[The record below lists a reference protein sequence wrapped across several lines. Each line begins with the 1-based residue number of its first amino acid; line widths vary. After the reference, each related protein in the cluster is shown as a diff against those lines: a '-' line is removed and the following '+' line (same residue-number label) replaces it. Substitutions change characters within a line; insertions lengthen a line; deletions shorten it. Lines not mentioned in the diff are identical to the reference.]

1 MTPVTPSAAPSRAA
15 PATSAAA
22 SQTPARGG
30 AGNNAAAPAD
40 AFADLLMALAA
51 GGEGAAL
58 ADPSAVAASP
68 EAAATQAGAEAATEA
83 ASTMALTAEAP
94 AWAAWMPAMPT
105 MSQAADTAS
114 ATSVLEPDA
123 GGTAAVPG
131 STAHARP
138 RAGADKGKAGGLET
152 FAADVAPASSLPHG
166 GPQAPS
172 TFAAAVTGSSTQA
185 VPQEAL
191 PAAAP
196 QAQATPHA
204 AAWIAAPA
212 SFASAMEAATGAV
225 HQAAIPSHPLDAA
238 FAGDIAA
245 EVKLMAE
252 GGLQQAELRLN
263 PAELGPVRIQLTVH
277 EGSADISF
285 AAAHATTREGLSQ
298 SLPALREL
306 LAGQGLQLG
315 QAGVGAGPGGQGGNA
330 DPSAWAPSSPSTPG
344 SGAAGGAPD
353 PGTAAAAPAP
363 QRRVRGLL
371 DLYA

>member
-22 SQTPARGG
+22 SQTPARG
-30 AGNNAAAPAD
+30 AASNTAAAPGD
-40 AFADLLMALAA
+40 AFAELLMALAA
-51 GGEGAAL
+51 GGEGGAL

-68 EAAATQAGAEAATEA
+68 EAAATEAGAEGATEA
-83 ASTMALTAEAP
+83 ASTMAMAAEAP
-94 AWAAWMPAMPT
+94 AWAAWMPAMP
-105 MSQAADTAS
+105 QAADTAS

-191 PAAAP
+191 PAAVP
-196 QAQATPHA
+196 QAQATPH

-298 SLPALREL
+298 SLPALRDL

-330 DPSAWAPSSPSTPG
+330 DPSAWAPSSRSTPG
-344 SGAAGGAPD
+344 SGAAGGAPE